1 MKATIITLTVIAFI
15 IWIALEIKNAPE
27 REED

>member
-15 IWIALEIKNAPE
+15 VWLIVEIKNAPE
-27 REED
+27 MEE